1 MVSATIITARTING
15 TISSTF
21 QQAALELNLVTDVTD
36 VIICFQQSLGM
47 STPAELSSL
56 FASLKFKILRREL
69 MLDWLMD
76 GMN

>member
-15 TISSTF
+15 TIYSTF

-47 STPAELSSL
+47 
-56 FASLKFKILRREL
+56 
-69 MLDWLMD
+69 
-76 GMN
+76 

>member
-15 TISSTF
+15 TIYSTF
-21 QQAALELNLVTDVTD
+21 QQAALELNLVTDVRD

-56 FASLKFKILRREL
+56 FASLKV
-69 MLDWLMD
+69 
-76 GMN
+76 